1 MNNEKETK
9 VMNNEVTIGGGAAV
23 AGVDDILTTDVEE
36 VMPGVYRPVD
46 YHGDGVQDGFEEVM
60 PGVYRPVDYH
70 GDGVQDG
77 FEEVM
82 PGVFV
87 PMNDLGRRQ
96 SEAVTPIE
104 LEEVC
109 PGVFVDPNDHSH
121 QMSEGCAN
129 PNICTNEYHHM
140 PVIPKSGSMTFT
152 NNNVDDALATVKALL
167 SNVECNLTVYWECR

>member
-23 AGVDDILTTDVEE
+23 AGVDDILTTDV
-36 VMPGVYRPVD
+36 
-46 YHGDGVQDGFEEVM
+46 EEVM